1 MVLDTTPES
10 ALQVGCSIGFTWRFE
25 DCGMDNSLY
34 DYSPLIDRPRLELP
48 NGARVAFW
56 VGLNI
61 EHYEVDKP
69 STSIFGG
76 TAALQPDP
84 LNYGWRD
91 YGPRVGIWRMMD
103 LLDKYR
109 VRASVLLNSDVCER
123 YPRIIQEGVKRRWAW
138 LAHGKNNSIFEA
150 GMTLEQEREYLTRV
164 VQTIAQSTGQQPKGW
179 LGPALTETFN
189 TPELLAELG
198 LTYLLDWCNDDQPFP
213 LNVKAGRMISVPY
226 SIEMNDVSLFVG
238 KSLPAADFAQMVK
251 DQFDVLYD
259 EGANSGRVMCLAL
272 HPFIVSQP
280 FRHKYLDQALAYIT
294 AHDDVWLA
302 TSDEI
307 ADWYFA
313 NGYYE
318 AARRQPAS
326 TASSGG

>member
-1 MVLDTTPES
+1 
-10 ALQVGCSIGFTWRFE
+10 
-25 DCGMDNSLY
+25 MDNQLY
-34 DYSPLIDRPRLELP
+34 DYSPIIERPKLEWP

-76 TAALQPDP
+76 TAGLQPDP

-103 LLDKYR
+103 VLDKYR
-109 VRASVLLNSDVCER
+109 MRASVLLNSDVCER
-123 YPRIIQEGVKRRWAW
+123 YPQIIAEGVKRQWAW

-150 GMTLEQEREYLTRV
+150 GMTLEEERAYLSAV
-164 VQTIAQSTGQQPKGW
+164 VQTISRATGQQPKGW

-189 TPELLAELG
+189 TPEVLAELG
-198 LTYLLDWCNDDQPFP
+198 LSYLLDWCNDDQPFP

-226 SIEMNDVSLFVG
+226 SIEMNDITLFLG
-238 KSLPAADFAQMVK
+238 KSLSPADFAQMVM
-251 DQFDVLYD
+251 DQFDVLYE
-259 EGANSGRVMCLAL
+259 EGAQSGRVMCLAL
-272 HPFIVSQP
+272 HPFIINQP
-280 FRHKYLDQALAYIT
+280 FRHKYLDKALEYI
-294 AHDDVWLA
+294 AGHEQVWLA

-307 ADWYFA
+307 ADWYLA
-313 NGYYE
+313 NVYDRVAGSKA
-318 AARRQPAS
+318 AAR
-326 TASSGG
+326 T

>member
-1 MVLDTTPES
+1 LDN
-10 ALQVGCSIGFTWRFE
+10 Q
-25 DCGMDNSLY
+25 LY
-34 DYSPLIDRPRLELP
+34 AYSPIIERPPLALP

-56 VGLNI
+56 VGVNI

-103 LLDKYR
+103 LLDKHR
-109 VRASVLLNSDVCER
+109 MRASVLLNSDVCDR
-123 YPRIIQEGVKRRWAW
+123 YPQIMREGSKRGWAW

-150 GMTLEQEREYLTRV
+150 NMSSDEERAYLTNV
-164 VQTIAQSTGQQPKGW
+164 IETIKKATSAQPRGW

-189 TPELLAELG
+189 TPEILAELG
-198 LTYLLDWCNDDQPFP
+198 LTYLLDWCSDDQPFP

-238 KSLPAADFAQMVK
+238 KSLSGQDFAQMVM
-251 DQFDVLYD
+251 DQFDVLYE
-259 EGANSGRVMCLAL
+259 EGARSARVMCLAL
-272 HPFIVSQP
+272 HPFIVNQP
-280 FRHKYLDQALAYIT
+280 FRHKYLDKALEYI
-294 AHDDVWLA
+294 ASHEGVWLT

-313 NGYYE
+313 TGYD
-318 AARRQPAS
+318 AAVKQLSVGSA
-326 TASSGG
+326 A

>member
-1 MVLDTTPES
+1 
-10 ALQVGCSIGFTWRFE
+10 
-25 DCGMDNSLY
+25 MDNQLY
-34 DYSPLIDRPRLELP
+34 AYSPIIERPPLALP

-56 VGLNI
+56 VGVNI

-103 LLDKYR
+103 LLDKHR
-109 VRASVLLNSDVCER
+109 MRASVLLNADVCDR
-123 YPRIIQEGVKRRWAW
+123 YPQIMREGSKRGWVW

-150 GMTLEQEREYLTRV
+150 NMSSDEERAYLTNV
-164 VQTIAQSTGQQPKGW
+164 VETIKKATSSQPKGW

-189 TPELLAELG
+189 TPEILAELG
-198 LTYLLDWCNDDQPFP
+198 LTYLLDWCSDDQPFP

-238 KSLPAADFAQMVK
+238 KSLSGPDFAQMVM
-251 DQFDVLYD
+251 DQFDVLYE
-259 EGANSGRVMCLAL
+259 EGARSARVMCLAL
-272 HPFIVSQP
+272 HPFIVNQP
-280 FRHKYLDQALAYIT
+280 FRHKYLDKALEYI
-294 AHDDVWLA
+294 ASHEGVWLA

-307 ADWYFA
+307 ADWY
-313 NGYYE
+313 
-318 AARRQPAS
+318 S
-326 TASSGG
+326 